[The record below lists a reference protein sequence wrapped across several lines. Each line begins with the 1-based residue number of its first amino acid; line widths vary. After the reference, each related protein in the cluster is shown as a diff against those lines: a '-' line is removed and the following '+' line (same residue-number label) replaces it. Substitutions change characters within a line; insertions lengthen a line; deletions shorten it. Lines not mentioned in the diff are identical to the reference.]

1 MKFSKIK
8 YQFVKFIEKIPLLQI
23 FIYNN
28 LEKFKFLFPH
38 DKDYL
43 ALNLLFNKSETRD
56 FMDIGGNIGLSTIG
70 FRELGFKKNKIH
82 IFEPDNFLIKN
93 YLSKI
98 KKIYKNL
105 IFYNFGLSSKNSKKK
120 LFKAFYKNNYFHF
133 NNSFSKSYIKNKIKE
148 NYPEIYRNFTYKSE
162 ILKLRKLDS
171 LNLKLNPCFIK
182 IDVEGLDHLVLQGMK
197 KLINK
202 TQPVIL
208 IEYNHSNFKNIY
220 NFTKSKFDCYIYK
233 VDTNKLV
240 KLKSTQIKKLMNGQ
254 VLERKYNKNSVNLFY
269 ISKNY
274 KFKNHK

>member
-1 MKFSKIK
+1 MKFTKIK
-8 YQFVKFIEKIPLLQI
+8 YRLVKFIENIPLLQI
-23 FIYNN
+23 FIYNH

-43 ALNLLFNKSETRD
+43 ALNLLFNKSEKRD
-56 FMDIGGNIGLSTIG
+56 FIDIGGNIGLSTIG

-82 IFEPDNFLIKN
+82 IFEPDNFLINN
-93 YLSKI
+93 YLSRI

-105 IFYNFGLSSKNSKKK
+105 IIYNFGLSSKNSKKK

-148 NYPEIYRNFTYKSE
+148 NYPKIYKSFTFKSE

-197 KLINK
+197 KLIYK

-220 NFTKSKFDCYIYK
+220 NFTRTKFDCYIYK
-233 VDTNKLV
+233 VETNKLL
-240 KLKSTQIKKLMNGQ
+240 KLKPTQIKKLMKGQ
-254 VLERKYNKNSVNLFY
+254 VLERKYIKNSVNLFY
-269 ISKNY
+269 ISKNN
-274 KFKNHK
+274 KFKNH

>member
-1 MKFSKIK
+1 MKFRKIK
-8 YQFVKFIEKIPLLQI
+8 YRLVKFIENIPLLQI

-28 LEKFKFLFPH
+28 LDKFKFLFPH

-56 FMDIGGNIGLSTIG
+56 FIDIGGNIGLSTIG
-70 FRELGFKKNKIH
+70 FRELGFKKNKIY

-93 YLSKI
+93 YLLKI

-105 IFYNFGLSSKNSKKK
+105 IIYNFGLSSKNSKKK
-120 LFKAFYKNNYFHF
+120 LYKAFYKNNYFHF
-133 NNSFSKSYIKNKIKE
+133 NNSFNKSYIKNKIKE
-148 NYPEIYRNFTYKSE
+148 NYPDLYKNFTFKSE
-162 ILKLRKLDS
+162 ILKLRKLDG

-202 TQPVIL
+202 TRPVIL

-220 NFTKSKFDCYIYK
+220 NFTKSKFDCYMYK
-233 VDTNKLV
+233 VDTNKLL
-240 KLKSTQIKKLMNGQ
+240 KLQSTQINNLLKGK
-254 VLERKYNKNSVNLFY
+254 VLEGKYIKNSVNLFY
-269 ISKNY
+269 ISKND
-274 KFKNHK
+274 KFKKL